1 MTNSDNQN
9 FEMIDMNAIFAAEQ
23 TLSGRIIRTPSVDV
37 RQTGLEDRLPEGSSV
52 MMKLELFQ
60 KAGSFKARGS
70 LLSIEALTPE
80 QLNSGVVAA
89 SGGNHALA
97 VAWAARTMGTSA
109 KIAIPKTADPVRI
122 EGCRKLGADIVL
134 CESIHEAFDTMHE
147 IEKTEGRAVIHPF
160 EGVQMS
166 LGSATCGKELF
177 EANPDVEVVIL
188 PVGGGGLISGMSA
201 AIKLLNPEVEVYGVE
216 PFGADTLYRSFQ
228 TGTPQSIDK
237 VDTIADSLG
246 SPTALPYSF
255 EMAHKYVDEV
265 VRVSDDELR
274 SSMRVMNSAMK
285 LMPEPACA
293 ASLAGALGP
302 LRERCEGKKVGLLAC
317 GSNISLERFIGL
329 IG

>member
-1 MTNSDNQN
+1 
-9 FEMIDMNAIFAAEQ
+9 MINMNAIVAAEQ
-23 TLSGRIIRTPSVDV
+23 KLSGRIIRTPSVDV
-37 RQTGLEDRLPEGSSV
+37 RQTGLEELLPEGSSV
-52 MMKLELFQ
+52 TMKLELFQ

-70 LLSIEALTPE
+70 LLSIEALSPE
-80 QLNSGVVAA
+80 QRDIGVVAA

-109 KIAIPKTADPVRI
+109 TIAIPKTADPVRV

-134 CESIHEAFDTMHE
+134 CKSIHEAFDTMHE
-147 IEKTEGRAVIHPF
+147 IEETEGRAVIHPF
-160 EGVQMS
+160 EGAQMS

-177 EANPDVEVVIL
+177 EAAPDVEVVIL

-228 TGTPQSIDK
+228 AGTPQSIDK
-237 VDTIADSLG
+237 VETIADSLG

-255 EMAHKYVDEV
+255 GLAHQYVDEV

-302 LRERCEGKKVGLLAC
+302 LRDRCEGKKVGLLAC
-317 GSNISLERFIGL
+317 GSNISPERFIGL